1 MPVIEAIFNR
11 HLPFPYISGPE
22 WLYHHILKDRRVLAV
37 TGTHGKTTMTSAL
50 TWILD
55 YAGFSSSFLIGGILE
70 NFQVSS
76 RLPS

>member
-37 TGTHGKTTMTSAL
+37 TGTHGKNNHDQHAY
-50 TWILD
+50 LD
-55 YAGFSSSFLIGGILE
+55 S
-70 NFQVSS
+70 
-76 RLPS
+76 